1 MGILSGMRVVEGSA
15 FVAVP
20 LAGMTLAQM
29 GADVIR
35 FDRLEGGLDAGRWP
49 VTQDGQSLFWAG
61 LNKGKR
67 SIAIDMKNPR
77 ARELISEIITAPGED
92 AGLFITNL
100 RVRGW
105 MDYETLS
112 ARRPDLCMVTLMGDR
127 HGRPAVDYTVNPA
140 LGFPYATGPEGSTEP
155 VAHALPAWDCIAGNM
170 VVSALLAAER
180 KRLRHGQGSGVELSL
195 KDVAA
200 AMLGHL
206 GIIGEVE
213 VNGVSRGKSGNA
225 LYGAYGQDFVCADGQ
240 RVMVIG
246 LTDRQW
252 RGLLNVTGMREEMA
266 ALETRLGV
274 SLAGEGARF
283 THRHEITALLT
294 PWFAARKVPEFAT
307 MFDEAG
313 VTWSI
318 FRDFAGAGGGPGP
331 VAAEPDVQPDRAAG
345 DRRLPGA
352 GDADELHR
360 RGPRGAGARAGPGG
374 AYRGDPGR
382 CRGAAGCEIA
392 ALFDAGHRGA
402 GGAGRGRGAHGLE
415 RGGRRDF
422 GPPSGAAQPRLRGRC
437 PHSLPSPGVF
447 RQDEGGRQA
456 SLARRASCRAMR
468 ASSSAMVAW
477 ESCGDG
483 LRAVA
488 WAMAPRRA
496 SVCLR
501 IARPRPGCAS

>member
-35 FDRLEGGLDAGRWP
+35 FDRLEGGLDTGRWP
-49 VTQDGQSLFWAG
+49 VTTDGQSLFWAG

-77 ARELISEIITAPGED
+77 AREIISEIITAPGED

-127 HGRPAVDYTVNPA
+127 HGRPAVDYTVNPS
-140 LGFPYATGPEGSTEP
+140 LGFPDATGPVGTTEP
-155 VAHALPAWDCIAGNM
+155 VAHVLPAWDCIAGNM
-170 VVSALLAAER
+170 VVTALLAAER
-180 KRLRHGQGSGVELSL
+180 KRLRRGQGSGVELSL

-213 VNGVSRGKSGNA
+213 VNGVSREKSGNA

-252 RGLLNVTGMREEMA
+252 RGLLNVTGTREEMA
-266 ALETRLGV
+266 ALETRLSE
-274 SLAGEGARF
+274 SLSDEGARWR
-283 THRHEITALLT
+283 HRDAITAILK
-294 PWFAARKVPEFAT
+294 PWFAARKVDDFAR

-318 FRDFAGAGGGPGP
+318 FRDFATALAEDPDLSLANPMFSRLEQPGI
-331 VAAEPDVQPDRAAG
+331 
-345 DRRLPGA
+345 
-352 GDADELHR
+352 
-360 RGPRGAGARAGPGG
+360 G
-374 AYRGDPGR
+374 AYRVPGTPMAFTGEAREAPVRAPVLGEHTEEILGDV
-382 CRGAAGCEIA
+382 AGLSDVEIA
-392 ALFDAGHRGA
+392 ALFDAGIV
-402 GGAGRGRGAHGLE
+402 
-415 RGGRRDF
+415 
-422 GPPSGAAQPRLRGRC
+422 AQAVRP
-437 PHSLPSPGVF
+437 
-447 RQDEGGRQA
+447 
-456 SLARRASCRAMR
+456 
-468 ASSSAMVAW
+468 
-477 ESCGDG
+477 GDG
-483 LRAVA
+483 SR
-488 WAMAPRRA
+488 MA
-496 SVCLR
+496 S
-501 IARPRPGCAS
+501 